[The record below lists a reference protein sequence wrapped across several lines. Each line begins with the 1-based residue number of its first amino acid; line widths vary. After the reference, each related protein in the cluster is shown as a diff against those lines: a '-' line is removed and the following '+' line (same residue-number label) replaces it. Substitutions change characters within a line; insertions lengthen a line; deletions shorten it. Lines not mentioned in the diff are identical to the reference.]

1 MNENFF
7 KNKKIK
13 RFKDLVKIVGKKNK
27 RTKKFILCHG
37 VFDVVHPGHIR
48 HLIYAKSKADILIV
62 SLTADKHIK
71 KGVYRPHVPEDLR
84 ALNLAALEM
93 VDYVFIDDNDKPIK
107 NLKIIKPDFF
117 AKGFEYSSSKLPP
130 ATKEEMMI
138 VNSYGGKMIFTPG
151 DIVYSSSKILNLSLP
166 EITCEKLL
174 FLMNQ
179 NKIKFND
186 LKNVIKK
193 FKKLTVH
200 VVGDTIIDTYTRTS
214 FIGGQ
219 IKSPTF
225 SVLFNDKQDYVGGAG
240 IVSQHLKAAGAKVL
254 FTTVLGNDELKDFVI
269 KKLKE
274 NGVKIFAK
282 IDSTRPTTN
291 KNTIISKGYRL
302 LKLDNLDNTPISQ
315 EILSKITGDIKKT
328 KSDCVIFS
336 DFRHGVFNKFTINSL
351 ISSIPKNKF
360 KVADSQV
367 ASRWGNITEFK
378 NFDLITP
385 NEREARFALADQ
397 DSTVGKLS
405 SFLQKKAKCK
415 NLIVKLGERGLF
427 ASSKNSIDSSK
438 YFSIDTFSNKVLDPV
453 GAGDALLAYSSLAL
467 LISKSLLV
475 SSIIGS
481 LAAARECEIDGNIP
495 VKYSEVLKK
504 IEEIEKISGYSE

>member
-1 MNENFF
+1 
-7 KNKKIK
+7 
-13 RFKDLVKIVGKKNK
+13 
-27 RTKKFILCHG
+27 
-37 VFDVVHPGHIR
+37 
-48 HLIYAKSKADILIV
+48 
-62 SLTADKHIK
+62 
-71 KGVYRPHVPEDLR
+71 
-84 ALNLAALEM
+84 M

-138 VNSYGGKMIFTPG
+138 VKSYGGKMIFTPG

-166 EITCEKLL
+166 EITYEKLL

-269 KKLKE
+269 NKLKE
-274 NGVKIFAK
+274 KGIKIFAK

-291 KNTIISKGYRL
+291 KNTIISKDYRL

-315 EILSKITGDIKKT
+315 EILSKIIGDIKT
-328 KSDCVIFS
+328 KSDCIIFS

-415 NLIVKLGERGLF
+415 NLIVKLGEEVYLHLQKI
-427 ASSKNSIDSSK
+427 ASI
-438 YFSIDTFSNKVLDPV
+438 VV
-453 GAGDALLAYSSLAL
+453 
-467 LISKSLLV
+467 
-475 SSIIGS
+475 
-481 LAAARECEIDGNIP
+481 NIFQ
-495 VKYSEVLKK
+495 
-504 IEEIEKISGYSE
+504 

>member
-1 MNENFF
+1 
-7 KNKKIK
+7 
-13 RFKDLVKIVGKKNK
+13 
-27 RTKKFILCHG
+27 
-37 VFDVVHPGHIR
+37 
-48 HLIYAKSKADILIV
+48 
-62 SLTADKHIK
+62 
-71 KGVYRPHVPEDLR
+71 
-84 ALNLAALEM
+84 M

-138 VNSYGGKMIFTPG
+138 VKSYGGKMIFTPG

-166 EITCEKLL
+166 EITYEKLL

-269 KKLKE
+269 NKLKE
-274 NGVKIFAK
+274 KGIKIFAK

-291 KNTIISKGYRL
+291 KNTIISKDYRL

-315 EILSKITGDIKKT
+315 EILSKIIGDIKKT
-328 KSDCVIFS
+328 K
-336 DFRHGVFNKFTINSL
+336 NL
-351 ISSIPKNKF
+351 
-360 KVADSQV
+360 
-367 ASRWGNITEFK
+367 
-378 NFDLITP
+378 
-385 NEREARFALADQ
+385 
-397 DSTVGKLS
+397 TV
-405 SFLQKKAKCK
+405 
-415 NLIVKLGERGLF
+415 
-427 ASSKNSIDSSK
+427 
-438 YFSIDTFSNKVLDPV
+438 
-453 GAGDALLAYSSLAL
+453 
-467 LISKSLLV
+467 
-475 SSIIGS
+475 
-481 LAAARECEIDGNIP
+481 
-495 VKYSEVLKK
+495 
-504 IEEIEKISGYSE
+504 